1 MFFLAVLDGPMTS
14 LDSFLKLLCGFRVV
28 VPDKEVSLERVVLHH
43 LVLVKPVSTRRI
55 LFQLPYL
62 KSANVT
68 LFCVTEVGQIL
79 VGSDGKFVACRV
91 GPITNYCGNMTK
103 RTFNN

>member
-1 MFFLAVLDGPMTS
+1 MHGLG
-14 LDSFLKLLCGFRVV
+14 VV
-28 VPDKEVSLERVVLHH
+28 VPAKGFSLERVVLHH

-62 KSANVT
+62 KSADVT

-79 VGSDGKFVACRV
+79 VGSDGKFVACCV
-91 GPITNYCGNMTK
+91 SPSTIYCGIVTK
-103 RTFNN
+103 RAFNN

>member
-43 LVLVKPVSTRRI
+43 LVLIKVVLVEII
-55 LFQLPYL
+55 LKLV
-62 KSANVT
+62 ANSFLNGTAEDVIMFN
-68 LFCVTEVGQIL
+68 LL
-79 VGSDGKFVACRV
+79 RKVAE
-91 GPITNYCGNMTK
+91 K
-103 RTFNN
+103 